1 MVRHNFKKKILF
13 NNDNKSQYYLSS
25 NQNSV
30 SCNKNDDCKI
40 IDEEMTLEVN
50 FSIIY
55 QKSNK
60 NKRHNLKK
68 KILSNKDQYDNKSQ
82 YDLSSN
88 QNSVSCNKNDRK
100 IIDEEMT
107 LEVNFSIIYQKS
119 NKNKR
124 HNNRNYYDR

>member
-1 MVRHNFKKKILF
+1 MVRHNLKKKNLF
-13 NNDNKSQYYLSS
+13 NKDLYDNKSQYDLSS

-60 NKRHNLKK
+60 NKRHN
-68 KILSNKDQYDNKSQ
+68 
-82 YDLSSN
+82 
-88 QNSVSCNKNDRK
+88 
-100 IIDEEMT
+100 
-107 LEVNFSIIYQKS
+107 
-119 NKNKR
+119 
-124 HNNRNYYDR
+124 